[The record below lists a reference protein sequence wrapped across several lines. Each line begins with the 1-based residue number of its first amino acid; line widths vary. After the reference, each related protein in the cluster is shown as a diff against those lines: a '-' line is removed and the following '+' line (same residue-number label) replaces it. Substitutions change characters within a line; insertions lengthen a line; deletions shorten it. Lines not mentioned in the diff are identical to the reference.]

1 VAQRVSNKVSRRVR
15 ASRPV
20 REPAGLA
27 ARRIAVDI
35 VADTL
40 AGRQALDAAIDAEHG
55 HAGLAGLETRDRGF
69 VKALVTGTF
78 RRRGQILDALTR
90 YLDRPLPRS
99 AGRTGAILE
108 VAAFQ
113 ILFLDTA
120 AHAAVD
126 TAVTLAAE
134 DRSARHFKGLVNAVL
149 RRLATA
155 RADVLALQDPIAL
168 NTPAWL
174 ASRWQTAYGEATARA
189 IAAIHLEE
197 PPLDLTV
204 RGDAAEWAARL
215 GGSLLPTG
223 TVRLSRAG
231 EVGALAGYAEG
242 AWWIQDAAAAL
253 PARLLGD
260 VSGMRVAD
268 LCAAPGGKTA
278 QLAAAGARVV
288 ALDRSVGRLER
299 LKANLRRLGLAAETV
314 VADATA
320 WQTTEPFDAVLL
332 DAPCSATGTLRR
344 HPDIA
349 WRRRD
354 GEIARLAGLQA
365 RLLDRAAALLRP
377 GGVLVYATCSLEPE
391 EGEAQVAALLTRD
404 ASLIRRPV
412 QPGEIPGLEGLL
424 TPAGDLRTLPC
435 GPADGHFPGG
445 LDGFYAAR
453 LVRPG

>member
-1 VAQRVSNKVSRRVR
+1 MAHPSPRHARSRRP
-15 ASRPV
+15 AG
-20 REPAGLA
+20 EPAGVA

-35 VADTL
+35 VAEAL
-40 AGRQALDAAIDAEHG
+40 AGRHALDAAIDAEHG
-55 HAGLAGLETRDRGF
+55 HDGLSGLEARDRGF
-69 VKALVTGTF
+69 IKALVTGTF
-78 RRRGQILDALTR
+78 RRRGQILDALSR
-90 YLDRPLPRS
+90 FLDRPLPKS

-126 TAVTLAAE
+126 TAVTLAAG

-149 RRLATA
+149 RRLVAA
-155 RADVLALQDPIAL
+155 RGDILAVQDPVSL

-174 ASRWQTAYGEATARA
+174 AGRWRAAYGDATARA
-189 IAAIHLEE
+189 IAAAHLEE

-204 RGDAAEWAARL
+204 RGDAAAWADRL
-215 GGSLLPTG
+215 GGLLLPTG
-223 TVRLSRAG
+223 TVRLARAG
-231 EVGALAGYAEG
+231 DVGALAGYAEG
-242 AWWIQDAAAAL
+242 AWWVQDAAAAL

-260 VSGMRVAD
+260 VAGLRVAD

-278 QLAAAGARVV
+278 QLAAAGASVV
-288 ALDRSVGRLER
+288 ALDRSASRLER
-299 LKANLRRLGLAAETV
+299 LEANLRRLGLAAETV

-320 WQTTEPFDAVLL
+320 WQPAERFDAVLL

-349 WRRRD
+349 WTRRQ

-365 RLLDRAAALLRP
+365 RLLDHAAGLLKP

-391 EGEAQVAALLTRD
+391 EGEAQVATLLARGAALMRRPVEPGEIAGFDALLTSD
-404 ASLIRRPV
+404 
-412 QPGEIPGLEGLL
+412 
-424 TPAGDLRTLPC
+424 GDLRTLPC
-435 GPADGHFPGG
+435 GPAGGSFPGG
-445 LDGFYAAR
+445 LDGFYATR
-453 LVRPG
+453 LVRPR